1 MPTHDFLVNVETMG
15 FHTPGHRQATRI
27 RHLSREPS
35 PTVDMMFGDDTD
47 KTVAISK
54 EVILKLLAYPA
65 AKIVQFFDRD
75 NIKAEFI
82 PAHQW
87 KATATH
93 GIIVRS
99 LHYKNSV
106 LLHTKTLSRCRTRDS
121 PFDQVRLRTA
131 QWEDATDFEGHV
143 VPLWVMSRMRAVQG
157 GDTVWEG
164 RGIQVGKKAW
174 QVLLDWKKA
183 TYPDN
188 VTEGD
193 AGQANVEPDAEDLD
207 GVMDSAP
214 EDDEDESD
222 FEEDSDED

>member
-1 MPTHDFLVNVETMG
+1 
-15 FHTPGHRQATRI
+15 
-27 RHLSREPS
+27 
-35 PTVDMMFGDDTD
+35 MMFRDDTD

-54 EVILKLLAYPA
+54 EVVLELLAYPA
-65 AKIVQFFDRD
+65 VKTVQFFDRD
-75 NIKAEFI
+75 DIKAEFI

-87 KATATH
+87 EATATH

-131 QWEDATDFEGHV
+131 RWEDATDFEGHV
-143 VPLWVMSRMRAVQG
+143 VPLWVMSRMRAAEG
-157 GDTVWEG
+157 GSKVWEG

-183 TYPDN
+183 THPDN

-193 AGQANVEPDAEDLD
+193 AGQAVVEADAEDQD

-214 EDDEDESD
+214 EYDEDESD